1 MVGGGGTEPLHRAL
15 TVEIV
20 LTVLLGLFS
29 LTFGVLSFKISREF
43 GWMIYKKI
51 GADQAV
57 KRKKHL
63 GRRRKRDSELILSTC
78 RNVYHLS
85 ILCSL
90 PQD

>member
-1 MVGGGGTEPLHRAL
+1 MDSQRWINVLKYSTMVGGGGTEPLHRAL

-63 GRRRKRDSELILSTC
+63 
-78 RNVYHLS
+78 
-85 ILCSL
+85 
-90 PQD
+90 